1 VTAGKGP
8 VWPGLYAR
16 LKSNPEDTA
25 AYAALGATVGSWART
40 EFSQQA
46 DRDDVVAETCSAVV
60 LGIGKAYGAATFEGH
75 VRGHYFNA
83 RRRARQ
89 RVQRST
95 ISLGEVELVDAPS
108 DELAP
113 DERELLERCLA
124 ELPPLQKVAVEMRYL
139 AGASSAVIAE
149 TLRVSP
155 ATPGNS
161 SRGAWRG
168 CARVRSVRGLL
179 AESRSHDRNGLH
191 WSV

>member
-25 AYAALGATVGSWART
+25 AYGELGATVDTWART

-60 LGIGKAYGAATFEGH
+60 LGIDKAYGAATFEGY

-83 RRRARQ
+83 RRRAHQ

-113 DERELLERCLA
+113 DERDLLERCLA

-139 AGASSAVIAE
+139 AGASSVAIAE

-155 ATPGNS
+155 ANARQLI
-161 SRGAWRG
+161 SRGLARLRSCAERAWPLGR
-168 CARVRSVRGLL
+168 
-179 AESRSHDRNGLH
+179 ESLS
-191 WSV
+191 